1 VAYGFQCFDSS
12 GNLIADSSA
21 QTNVLMKIDEVSITL
36 TPSSAGGSPYIYNL
50 VGVSSAA
57 DLRDNYIIGRVAG
70 GGGIVFGGTG
80 NFYIQYHSAGKISF
94 TNNSACTVTL
104 TGAYRPCT
112 SADAVTNTY
121 HIYSIGKPVV

>member
-1 VAYGFQCFDSS
+1 
-12 GNLIADSSA
+12 
-21 QTNVLMKIDEVSITL
+21 MKIDEVSITL

-104 TGAYRPCT
+104 TGAYRQCT

>member
-1 VAYGFQCFDSS
+1 MAYGFQCFDSS

-36 TPSSAGGSPYIYNL
+36 SPSSAGGSPYIYNL

-70 GGGIVFGGTG
+70 GGGVVFGGTG

-94 TNNSACTVTL
+94 TNNSACTTL
-104 TGAYRPCT
+104 FGAYRACT

>member
-1 VAYGFQCFDSS
+1 MAYGFQCFDSS

-70 GGGIVFGGTG
+70 GGGIAFGGTG

-94 TNNSACTVTL
+94 TNNSACTTL
-104 TGAYRPCT
+104 FGAYRPCT
-112 SADAVTNTY
+112 AFDAVTNTY
-121 HIYSIGKPVV
+121 HIYSIGKPIV

>member
-1 VAYGFQCFDSS
+1 MAYGFQCFDSS

-36 TPSSAGGSPYIYNL
+36 SPSSAGGSPYIYNL

-94 TNNSACTVTL
+94 TNNSACTVTF
-104 TGAYRPCT
+104 TGAYRQC
-112 SADAVTNTY
+112 SYLDAVTNTY
-121 HIYSIGKPVV
+121 EIYTIGKTV

>member
-1 VAYGFQCFDSS
+1 MAYGFQCFDSS

-36 TPSSAGGSPYIYNL
+36 SPSSAGGSPYIYNL

-70 GGGIVFGGTG
+70 GGGIVCGGTG

-94 TNNSACTVTL
+94 TNNSACTTL
-104 TGAYRPCT
+104 FGAYRPCT
-112 SADAVTNTY
+112 NADSVTNTY